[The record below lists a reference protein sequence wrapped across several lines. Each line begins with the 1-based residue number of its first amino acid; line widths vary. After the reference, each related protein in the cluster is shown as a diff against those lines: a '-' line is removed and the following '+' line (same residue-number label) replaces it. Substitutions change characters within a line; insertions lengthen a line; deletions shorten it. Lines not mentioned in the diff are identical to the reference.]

1 MHLIMKWNF
10 LARLGSFLKIVL
22 DKNICKREGLP
33 LEFAIQKK
41 PNDDDDD
48 WEDNNDHEVG

>member
-22 DKNICKREGLP
+22 DKDICKREGLP